1 MNKIIL
7 GIILLVALG
16 LGGFYYVNNSDGGLR
31 TQLAKNQ
38 TTSDETQQATPITL
52 ADARF
57 TIENMT
63 CVTCPVSVRKAM
75 MRVDGVKEVEVD
87 FDSKIAAVTYDAAR
101 TNPVEIAAAST
112 DVGYPAS
119 LIDS

>member
-1 MNKIIL
+1 MNKAIIM
-7 GIILLVALG
+7 IVLLAVLG
-16 LGGFYYVNNSDGGLR
+16 LGGYYFVANSNSNS
-31 TQLAKNQ
+31 TATTLAA
-38 TTSDETQQATPITL
+38 DDAAITL